1 MSIDARIR
9 EGLAMIEK
17 ELPRVDTIEGYD
29 DLERDISRNARRRW
43 TIVGAAAAAVVAALV
58 TSVVVLNQG
67 NDAGLEPAPQP
78 KLPTDVIF
86 FDADGRVSYIADDA
100 VHTLSATSVDRFAV
114 SPDGTEIA
122 YTTEGDARRHLWIAN
137 LDGTDA
143 RQLPAACNGCEPGY
157 GVAWSRDG
165 TRLAYVEWT
174 PGQRRVQIRIQT
186 LATGEEQVLKMPAGL
201 EPRGPRFSPDDQ
213 LLAVNVAEDSGQY
226 VATVSPAEG
235 VDSLT
240 RLGDTYSQVQA
251 PSWSEDG
258 QSVYFT
264 ATTSGDNTNDV
275 TASIDLYAIAVDG
288 SGLRKITSADEGE
301 RYFAATQY
309 KSQFLISRVVG
320 SDPWNVGWLSAD
332 DRTFTPM
339 KDPDG
344 EPVVG
349 SGAQLLP

>member
-1 MSIDARIR
+1 
-9 EGLAMIEK
+9 MIEK

-29 DLERDISRNARRRW
+29 DLERDIGRNARRRW

-67 NDAGLEPAPQP
+67 NDAGLEPARQP

-86 FDADGRVSYIADDA
+86 FDADGGVSYIADDA
-100 VHTLSATSVDRFAV
+100 VQTLSATSVDRFAV
-114 SPDGTEIA
+114 SPDGSEIA
-122 YTTEGDARRHLWIAN
+122 YITGGDAGRELWIAD
-137 LDGTDA
+137 LDGSDA
-143 RQLPAACNGCEPGY
+143 RQVPAACDGCQPGF
-157 GVAWSRDG
+157 GVAWSNDG

-174 PGQRRVQIRIQT
+174 PGQRPVQIRIQT
-186 LATGEEQVLKMPAGL
+186 FATGEEQILRMPAGL

-213 LLAVNVAEDSGQY
+213 LLAVSVAEDSGQY
-226 VATVSPAEG
+226 VATMSPAEG

-258 QSVYFT
+258 QTVYFT

-275 TASIDLYAIAVDG
+275 FGTGDLFSVGVDG
-288 SGLRKITSADEGE
+288 SGLRQITDADFGE

-309 KSQFLISRVVG
+309 EDRYLVSRADGDV
-320 SDPWNVGWLSAD
+320 PYHVGWLSAD
-332 DRTFTPM
+332 GRTFTPM
-339 KDPDG
+339 KGPDG
-344 EPVVG
+344 EPLIG
-349 SGAQLLP
+349 SLAQLLP